1 MAKVKFTSAL
11 KPFFPSLTDL
21 ELQGRSIREL
31 LDQIE
36 TRYPGIS
43 GYLTDETGSLRKHV
57 NIFLQGDLI
66 KDRNSLSDLV
76 KSNDE
81 VIIFQAL
88 SGG

>member
-11 KPFFPSLTDL
+11 KPFFPSLIDL
-21 ELQGRSIREL
+21 ELQGSSIREL
-31 LDQIE
+31 LDQVE
-36 TRYPGIS
+36 AYYPGIS

-66 KDRNSLSDLV
+66 KDRNFLTDSV
-76 KSNDE
+76 KGNDE

>member
-11 KPFFPSLTDL
+11 KPFFPKLTDL
-21 ELQGRSIREL
+21 ELQGNSIREL

-36 TRYPGIS
+36 SHYPGIS

-66 KDRNSLSDLV
+66 KDRNSLSDSV
-76 KSNDE
+76 QSHDE

>member
-1 MAKVKFTSAL
+1 MARIKFTSAL
-11 KPFFPSLTDL
+11 KPFFPALTDL
-21 ELQGRSIREL
+21 EVQGESVREL

-36 TRYPGIS
+36 ARFPGMGS
-43 GYLTDETGSLRKHV
+43 YLTDEHGTLRKHV

-66 KDRNSLSDLV
+66 KDRTGLTDSV
-76 KSNDE
+76 KGNDE

>member
-1 MAKVKFTSAL
+1 MAKIKFTSAL
-11 KPFFPSLTDL
+11 KPFFSNLSDL
-21 ELQGRSIREL
+21 DLPGGTVREL

-36 TRYPGIS
+36 NRYPGMS
-43 GYLTDETGSLRKHV
+43 SYLVDETGSLRKHV

-66 KDRNSLSDLV
+66 KDRDTLADAV
-76 KSNDE
+76 KGTDE